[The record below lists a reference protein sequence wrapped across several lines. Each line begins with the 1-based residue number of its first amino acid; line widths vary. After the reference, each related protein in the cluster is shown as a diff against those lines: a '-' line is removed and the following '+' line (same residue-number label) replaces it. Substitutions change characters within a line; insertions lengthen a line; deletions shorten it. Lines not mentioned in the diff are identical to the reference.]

1 MKNAR
6 RIVLAVSAAAAL
18 SITACSAPAP
28 APAAS
33 PEAQAQTVHIPL
45 QESAAFKKRTEAELT
60 ALLKAA
66 KDADGKAFTLM
77 PAAQLKMGLQMAK
90 SMASST
96 KVTPA
101 ECAGA
106 SASFS
111 GGLQALA
118 GASSAAAT
126 SAPNAQGLPVQTV
139 SLVSGLSQEQ
149 LSADLKNSSTL
160 TEKCKAMTV
169 ETKGQKVEA
178 SVEKLDVAS
187 AVPGAVA
194 LKTVTK
200 TSAGESTQLLVTAVK
215 GGVAVSSVYL
225 SSGDVAEEL
234 KKAAATLD
242 AISAQIK

>member
-6 RIVLAVSAAAAL
+6 RIVLAVSAAAVL
-18 SITACSAPAP
+18 SVTACSAPAP
-28 APAAS
+28 SAS
-33 PEAQAQTVHIPL
+33 PEAQAQPVQLPL

-66 KDADGKAFTLM
+66 KDADGKPFTVM
-77 PAAQLKMGLQMAK
+77 PAAQLKKGVDAAK

-101 ECAGA
+101 ECASA

-111 GGLQALA
+111 GGLQALT
-118 GASSAAAT
+118 GASYAAAT
-126 SAPNAQGLPVQTV
+126 SPANKQGVPAQTI
-139 SLVSGLSQEQ
+139 SLVSGLSEEQ
-149 LSADLKNSSTL
+149 LNADLEKNATQA
-160 TEKCKAMTV
+160 EKCKNVTV
-169 ETKGQKVEA
+169 EVMGQKVEA

-187 AVPGAVA
+187 AVPGAIA

-200 TSAGESTQLLVTAVK
+200 SGAGESTQLLVAAVK
-215 GGVAVSSVYL
+215 GGVAL
-225 SSGDVAEEL
+225 SSLYVSTGDAAEEL

-242 AISAQIK
+242 TVAAGIK